1 MDIFARNRDVS
12 TVFLSNY
19 NSNKDI
25 TTIVKKIQKV
35 FFLQISVV
43 FSARCDKTM

>member
-12 TVFLSNY
+12 TLFLSDY

-25 TTIVKKIQKV
+25 ATIVKKIQKKV
-35 FFLQISVV
+35 FFSNECRFFCV
-43 FSARCDKTM
+43 M